1 MKENDFDAAA
11 AAFKWG
17 AFALLFWFF
26 VGFMLLGSKA
36 NAQCGVN
43 SFIKTLTVNQAEWA
57 GDPQLQICRI
67 RYERDSVF
75 FTSEMFSVIGKV
87 TDVTVQCDG
96 DTRTLALNQA
106 QNVFLFKFDR
116 VGLKQMHITAPAK
129 GVVYYNRK

>member
-17 AFALLFWFF
+17 AFALLFWFLI
-26 VGFMLLGSKA
+26 GFMLLGSKA

-67 RYERDSVF
+67 RYERDSIF
-75 FTSEMFSVIGKV
+75 FTSQMFSVVGKV
-87 TDVTVQCDG
+87 SDVVVKCND

-106 QNVFLFKFDR
+106 ANVFLFTFDQQ
-116 VGLKQMHITAPAK
+116 GLKGMHITAPTK
-129 GVVYYNRK
+129 GIVYYDRK

>member
-17 AFALLFWFF
+17 AFALLFWFL

-67 RYERDSVF
+67 RYERDSIF
-75 FTSEMFSVIGKV
+75 FTSQMFSVVGKV
-87 TDVTVQCDG
+87 SDVVVKCNG
-96 DTRTLALNQA
+96 DTRTLAFNQA
-106 QNVFLFKFDR
+106 DNVFIFMFDKI
-116 VGLKQMHITAPAK
+116 GLKGLHITAPRK
-129 GVVYYNRK
+129 GIVYYDRK

>member
-17 AFALLFWFF
+17 AFALLFWFL
-26 VGFMLLGSKA
+26 VGFLLLGSKA

-43 SFIKTLTVNQAEWA
+43 AFVKTLTVNQAEWA

-75 FTSEMFSVIGKV
+75 FTSQMYSVVGKV
-87 TDVTVQCDG
+87 SDVVVKCNG
-96 DTRTLALNQA
+96 DTRTLSFNQA
-106 QNVFLFKFDR
+106 DNVFIFMFDQH
-116 VGLKQMHITAPAK
+116 GLKGLHITAPRK
-129 GVVYYNRK
+129 GIVYYDRK

>member
-17 AFALLFWFF
+17 AFALLFWFLI
-26 VGFMLLGSKA
+26 GFMLLGSKA

-67 RYERDSVF
+67 RYERDSIF
-75 FTSEMFSVIGKV
+75 FTSEMFSVVGKV
-87 TDVTVQCDG
+87 SDVVVKCNSN
-96 DTRTLALNQA
+96 TRTLALNQA
-106 QNVFLFKFDR
+106 ANVFLFTFDQR
-116 VGLKQMHITAPAK
+116 GLKQMHITAPTK
-129 GVVYYNRK
+129 GIVYYDRK